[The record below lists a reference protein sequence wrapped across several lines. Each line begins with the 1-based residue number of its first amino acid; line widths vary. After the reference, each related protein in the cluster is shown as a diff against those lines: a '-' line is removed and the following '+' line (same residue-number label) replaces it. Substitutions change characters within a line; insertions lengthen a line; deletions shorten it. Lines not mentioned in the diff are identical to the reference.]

1 MRIDLYVIYKMKTIQ
16 WYFTFDYNFV
26 KLYLFVLLLICLFV
40 F

>member
-1 MRIDLYVIYKMKTIQ
+1 MSIDLYVIYKMKTIQ
-16 WYFTFDYNFV
+16 WYITFDYNFV